1 MKRLI
6 VFLLLFF
13 IAFPAWSGP
22 VDADRAKSLARSFF
36 QRDSRKSLRDA
47 RIVRV
52 EAASLPTKSAQGTPA
67 FHIFNREGGGFVIIA
82 GDDACRPILGYS
94 FENSFGTGELPDNLR
109 SWLGELE
116 KQVETVRSHGVYPSL
131 ETYAA
136 WNSLSVSTK
145 AGSDGFEPAH
155 KLETPLWN
163 QRAPFNDLAPTV
175 DGEKAV
181 AGCVPVAMGMI
192 MRFFGY
198 PSHGEGTL
206 PTYGYSSDTGSNVT
220 VEGFELDHQYDW
232 TKIKY
237 NYLEAYTEEEGAE
250 AARLVYDLG
259 VAVKAK
265 FDKTTSAKTEFM
277 VTCAI
282 NYFGFDPGAVF
293 YNRDFFSD
301 AEWISMLKAELQDRP
316 VLYSA
321 SREGGGHAFLLDGY
335 DEKDNLSVNWGWGGS
350 SNGYYPLSAFSPSGS
365 QQYLF
370 DHRAVFNFK
379 PIEGSGGDVQEFV
392 FLSGGKT
399 SSGTEYKGLD
409 TQDEILAGKGFNLT
423 VGFVYNGGNQ
433 TATWDLVIALVDAEG
448 KIKERISSPWS
459 RELEPRSGIGFP
471 SVPCMMHCFPVE
483 GDRICLLYHKQGW
496 PDDDWRIPVYQKADG
511 MTPEISVRDD
521 RELAAVTSFNYNK
534 TVHEVNL
541 QTKDGVEWELVS
553 SAGQKVTE
561 GVKYEL
567 TTLTIKTL
575 DLPKGAYKLTLRRGN
590 ESLTLN
596 LKMGEK

>member
-6 VFLLLFF
+6 VFLLLFL
-13 IAFPAWSGP
+13 IAIPAWSGS
-22 VDADRAKSLARSFF
+22 VDAERAGSLARSFF
-36 QRDSRKSLRDA
+36 QRDSRKALRDA

-52 EAASLPTKSAQGTPA
+52 EAASISTKSAQGIPA

-82 GDDACRPILGYS
+82 GDDACRPVLGYS
-94 FENSFGTGELPDNLR
+94 FEHSFGTGDLPD
-109 SWLGELE
+109 
-116 KQVETVRSHGVYPSL
+116 TVS
-131 ETYAA
+131 A
-136 WNSLSVSTK
+136 WNSLYVSTK
-145 AGSDGFEPAH
+145 AGGSDGFEPAH

-181 AGCVPVAMGMI
+181 AGCVPVAMGML
-192 MRFFGY
+192 MRFYGY
-198 PSHGEGTL
+198 PAQGSGTL
-206 PTYGYSSDTGSNVT
+206 PTYGYSSDSGANIT
-220 VEGFELDHQYDW
+220 VDGFELDHQYDW

-301 AEWISMLKAELQDRP
+301 AEWISMLKAELQDHP

-335 DEKDNLSVNWGWGGS
+335 DEKDNLSVNWGWGGN
-350 SNGYYPLSAFSPSGS
+350 SNGYFPLSAFSPSGS

-379 PIEGSGGDVQEFV
+379 PIEGSGGDVHEYV
-392 FLSGGKT
+392 YLSGGKT
-399 SSGTEYKGLD
+399 SSGTEYKGLY
-409 TQDEILAGKGFNLT
+409 TEEEILAGKSFNLA
-423 VGFVYNGGNQ
+423 VGFIYNGCNQ
-433 TATWDLVIALVDAEG
+433 TATWDLVIALVDADG

-459 RELEPRSGIGFP
+459 RELDPRSGIGYP
-471 SVPCMMHCFPVE
+471 SVPCIMHCFPVE

-496 PDDDWRIPVYQKADG
+496 ADDDWRIPVYQKTEG
-511 MTPEISVRDD
+511 MIPEIPVRDD
-521 RELAAVTSFNYNK
+521 RELATVTSFNYNK

-553 SAGQKVTE
+553 SSGQKVTE
-561 GVKYEL
+561 GVKFEL

-575 DLPKGAYKLTLRRGN
+575 DLPKGAYKLTLRRGK